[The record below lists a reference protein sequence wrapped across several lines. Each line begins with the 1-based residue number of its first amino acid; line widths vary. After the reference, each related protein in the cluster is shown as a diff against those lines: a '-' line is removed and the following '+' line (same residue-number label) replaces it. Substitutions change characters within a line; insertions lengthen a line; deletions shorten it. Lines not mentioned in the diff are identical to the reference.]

1 MMAAF
6 DGGMALLEAT
16 YDTLPPFYPTTYS
29 HIYPLG
35 ALVSDTEPVL
45 FILEAEPGAID
56 LSERKKKNCQYDT
69 FGNSFHQP
77 SSTYHGY

>member
-6 DGGMALLEAT
+6 GGGMALLEAT

-56 LSERKKKNCQYDT
+56 LSERNKELSVRH
-69 FGNSFHQP
+69 FGKSFHQP

>member
-1 MMAAF
+1 MIAAF

-56 LSERKKKNCQYDT
+56 LSERKKEVSVRHL
-69 FGNSFHQP
+69 GNSFHQP